1 MANAWFRLYAEFAH
15 DPKVQMLPE
24 FMQRR
29 YIMLMCLRCSNDLV
43 TLHDDEIAFQLRISA
58 EQLTET
64 KALFVAKGF
73 IDEDWNLINWEK
85 RQFQSDTSSHRV
97 AKHRAAKKKGEKDDV
112 TFQERYSNAPDTD
125 TDTEENLK
133 TLVASATDGPTEAQ
147 GKPEGKG
154 KVKPVPSDEDR
165 KAALWLADVLKKAN
179 PQCRAPKIDKWA
191 DEIRLLREVDG
202 RTHRQVC
209 ELFQWA
215 KADKFWAPNIQ
226 SPAKLREKWDTLAE
240 RRDLSLVMPASTP
253 RPDLKDVL

>member
-15 DPKVQMLPE
+15 DPKVQMLSE
-24 FMQRR
+24 VMQRR

-43 TLHDDEIAFQLRISA
+43 TLQDEEIAFQLRITA
-58 EQLTET
+58 EQLAET
-64 KALFVAKGF
+64 KALFIAKGF
-73 IDEDWNLINWEK
+73 IDVTWNLVNWEK
-85 RQFQSDTSSHRV
+85 RQFQSDSSSHRV
-97 AKHRAAKKKGEKDDV
+97 AKHRASKKKAGNGDV
-112 TFQERYSNAPDTD
+112 TLQERDSNAPDTD

-133 TLVASATDGPTEAQ
+133 PSVAPATDGSPD
-147 GKPEGKG
+147 GKDKADGKSKSQPE
-154 KVKPVPSDEDR
+154 PSEEDR

-191 DEIRLLREVDG
+191 REIRLLREVDG
-202 RTHRQVC
+202 RTHRQIC

-240 RRDLSLVMPASTP
+240 RRDLALPAAAAP
-253 RPDLKDVL
+253 RPNLQDVL